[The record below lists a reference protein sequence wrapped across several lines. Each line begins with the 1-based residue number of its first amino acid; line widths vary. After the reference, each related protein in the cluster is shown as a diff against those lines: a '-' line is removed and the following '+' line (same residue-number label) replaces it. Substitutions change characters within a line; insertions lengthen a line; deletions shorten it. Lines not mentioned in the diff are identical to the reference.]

1 MSTLK
6 EVAKYADVSITT
18 VSRVMNDA
26 SKVNPETRERVQKAM
41 RKLDYNPSRVAQRLR
56 SSKGHSKLLGLI
68 IPDIQNQFYSNI
80 VRGIEDVAYGKDYAV
95 ILCNTDENPNKEKF
109 YLDVLL
115 SESVDGVIL
124 PPIHQY
130 SKVVEDM
137 IDTGLPIVCVDR
149 KLARGTVDTVVVNN
163 EKGAALAVDHLLQL
177 GHKRIGLLTSSP
189 QFSSFEERQRGYEK
203 ALSKSGIEIDEKLIK
218 EGDPRSASQA
228 KDLTNELLSM
238 DSPPTA
244 IFATNNLMTLGVL
257 EAVNNANI
265 KIPKDISI
273 IGFDDMPWATS
284 ISSPL
289 TTIKQPGYEMGRRAA
304 ELMFQRIQDPTR
316 DTVQII
322 LEPTLIV
329 RKSTKK
335 CKLA

>member
-6 EVAKYADVSITT
+6 EVAKFADVSITT

-56 SSKGHSKLLGLI
+56 STKGHSKLLGLI

-115 SESVDGVIL
+115 SESVDGIIL

-130 SKVVEDM
+130 SKVVEEM
-137 IDTGLPIVCVDR
+137 INTGLPIVCVDR

-163 EKGAALAVDHLLQL
+163 EKGAVLAVDHLIKL

-189 QFSSFEERQRGYEK
+189 QFSSFEERQRGYKK
-203 ALSKSGIEIDEKLIK
+203 ALSKSGIELDENLIK

-228 KDLTNELLSM
+228 KDLTNELLGM

-244 IFATNNLMTLGVL
+244 IFSTNNLMTLGVL
-257 EAVNNANI
+257 EAVNNAKI

-273 IGFDDMPWATS
+273 IGFDDMPWAKS

-289 TTIKQPGYEMGRRAA
+289 TTIRQPGYEMGRRAA
-304 ELMFQRIQDPTR
+304 ELMFQRIQDPAR
-316 DTVQII
+316 ETVQII

-335 CKLA
+335 CKSS